1 LPYLNGDEK
10 MNTKK
15 LAWALFFLGLSVG
28 FLFNEIFNVGKLRL
42 ILPLIFLT
50 GISGVMITALMLED

>member
-1 LPYLNGDEK
+1 

-15 LAWALFFLGLSVG
+15 LAWALFFLGISVG

-42 ILPLIFLT
+42 IVPLIFLT
-50 GISGVMITALMLED
+50 GISGVMITALVLED